1 LPTCLI
7 IDGDSGAGLSF
18 ARRLGRAGWTVLA
31 PRGSRAAASRHVART
46 VALSDAVRSPDAC
59 RDDLLRIVGDP
70 RTPVDLVVPAS
81 DGSWEL
87 THSVLRESGTAIAGG
102 NAEASLPLL
111 DKAHTLR
118 VSEEAGFPVPA
129 WIDPPTVEAVAGAA
143 AEIGFPCVVK
153 PRRSFQRINGAVKQL
168 RHEIVRDGDEAAAAA
183 AALSGAAGPP
193 IVQALVSGRSLAVTA
208 VIRDGVVLAT
218 AARETLSAFP
228 LLGGNS
234 VRRRTISTTEPGV
247 AEALAFLVA
256 TGLSGLAEVEYQ
268 VDSAGT
274 PRLMEIGPRPHGR
287 VTLAVAAGVDLPR
300 YAAAV
305 ALGLAIEPSP
315 ACRVGVEMSWPGGE
329 LYRLRAALSRGTAVP
344 YPLTRRQVLS
354 AAWPPW
360 RPGMRYDGIDVRD
373 LGPMLPRRF
382 RAAAERSK
390 FTE

>member
-1 LPTCLI
+1 M
-7 IDGDSGAGLSF
+7 
-18 ARRLGRAGWTVLA
+18 LG
-31 PRGSRAAASRHVART
+31 
-46 VALSDAVRSPDAC
+46 
-59 RDDLLRIVGDP
+59 
-70 RTPVDLVVPAS
+70 
-81 DGSWEL
+81 
-87 THSVLRESGTAIAGG
+87 ESSTEIAGG
-102 NAEASLPLL
+102 DAKSSLPLL

-118 VSEEAGFPVPA
+118 VSEEAGFPVPE

-143 AEIGFPCVVK
+143 GKIGFPCVVK
-153 PRRSFQRINGAVKQL
+153 PRRSFQSINGVVKQL
-168 RHEIVRDGDEAAAAA
+168 RHAIVRDGTEAAVAAV
-183 AALSGAAGPP
+183 ALTGAAGPP

-247 AEALAFLVA
+247 TEALELLVA
-256 TGLSGLAEVEYQ
+256 TGLSGLAEAEYQ

-274 PRLMEIGPRPHGR
+274 PRLMEIGPRPHGW

-305 ALGLAIEPSP
+305 ALGLEIEPSP
-315 ACRVGVEMSWPGGE
+315 PCRVGVEMSWPGGE

-344 YPLTRRQVLS
+344 YPLTRRQVLA

-373 LGPMLPRRF
+373 PGPMLPRRL
-382 RAAAERSK
+382 RGASERSK
-390 FTE
+390 FVE